1 MNVILKEGIAKS
13 MSYKAYRS
21 LVKQLV
27 EENSTSGLDKNESL
41 AEYTKLNDKRMNR
54 WDKTFKFSEA
64 SSAKLSLFNE
74 NITWLV
80 ITESW
85 CGDAAHIVPVLY
97 KISELLNINFR
108 VVFRDENLE
117 LMDLFLTNGARA
129 VPKLLMI
136 DNVTGEVLD
145 TFGPR
150 PNEATKM
157 VLDYKEK
164 HGVITPEF
172 KEELQGWYNKNKGQA
187 IVEDITEILCKLQ
200 PSICQQ
206 N

>member
-1 MNVILKEGIAKS
+1 MNAVLKEGIAKS
-13 MSYKAYRS
+13 MSYEAYRS
-21 LVKQLV
+21 LVKQLIQDQ
-27 EENSTSGLDKNESL
+27 STTGLDKNESL
-41 AEYTKLNDKRMNR
+41 VEYTKLNDKRMNR

-108 VVFRDENLE
+108 VVLRDENLD

-136 DNVTGEVLD
+136 DNVTGEVLN

-164 HGVITPEF
+164 HGLITPEF
-172 KEELQGWYNKNKGQA
+172 KEELQVWYNKNKGQS
-187 IVEDITEILCKLQ
+187 IVKDITEILCKVQ
-200 PSICQQ
+200 PSICQ
-206 N
+206 

>member
-1 MNVILKEGIAKS
+1 MNAVLKEGIAKS
-13 MSYKAYRS
+13 MSYEAYRS
-21 LVKQLV
+21 LVKQLIQDQ
-27 EENSTSGLDKNESL
+27 STTGLDKNESL
-41 AEYTKLNDKRMNR
+41 VEYTKLNDKRMNR

-64 SSAKLSLFNE
+64 SSAKLSLLNE

-108 VVFRDENLE
+108 VVLRDENLD

-136 DNVTGEVLD
+136 DNVTGEVLN

-164 HGVITPEF
+164 HGLITPEF
-172 KEELQGWYNKNKGQA
+172 KEELQVWYNKNKGQS
-187 IVEDITEILCKLQ
+187 IVKDITEILCKVQ
-200 PSICQQ
+200 PSICQ
-206 N
+206 